1 MGMFDYYEPE
11 AKLRCPACNKT
22 LWEWQGK
29 DGRNGLLVWRQGI
42 AAPVDQQADDANLDA
57 EDREKLRLPE
67 TFEIHS
73 YDCGCPFPVEARC
86 RSIDGVWTETELIT
100 ADNATQR
107 PREGA
112 WQFRARLRWLRRGS

>member
-11 AKLRCPACNKT
+11 ATLRCPACNKI

-29 DGRNGLLVWRQGI
+29 EGANGLLVWRQGM
-42 AAPVDQQADDANLDA
+42 AAPVDQRADEANLDD
-57 EDREKLRLPE
+57 EDRNQLRLPE
-67 TFEIHS
+67 IFEIYS

-86 RSIDGVWTETELIT
+86 RSIDDVWTETELIT

-107 PREGA
+107 SNERA